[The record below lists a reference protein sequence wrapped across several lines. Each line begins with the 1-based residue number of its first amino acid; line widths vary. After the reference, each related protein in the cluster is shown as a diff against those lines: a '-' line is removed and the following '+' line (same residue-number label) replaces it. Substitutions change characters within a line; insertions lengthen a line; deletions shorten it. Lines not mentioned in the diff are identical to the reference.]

1 MTSANRRSPKVRE
14 TFAVERREQ
23 LLRVVNERGRVRTG
37 ELAELLDV
45 TEPTIRKDIS
55 DLEAQGLIVRA
66 HGGAVARGSMAEVD
80 IHTRET
86 KRLKEKQAI
95 ARLGMELIRD
105 GDSIFLDG
113 GTTGY
118 ELATMLAHADA
129 AGRPDRRGV
138 KILTNSFKVGEIC
151 QRMSEPP
158 IVLGGRYRPSGGCF
172 VGPVTMSTLRQFRLD
187 LAFIG
192 VTGITE
198 SGFCAADIAEAEI
211 KTEAVSRAERA
222 VVPMDH
228 SKIGLADFVTVCP
241 LNAVQTVI
249 TDRTDQELMQWLD
262 GASVEL
268 LIAEQASA
276 TSPDPAI
283 DGLHLA
289 TPRADNRE
297 SESTA
302 ARSVS

>member
-1 MTSANRRSPKVRE
+1 MGTPVSRRGPKVRE

-23 LLRVVNERGRVRTG
+23 LVRLVNERGRVRTG
-37 ELAELLDV
+37 ELAQLLDV

-66 HGGAVARGSMAEVD
+66 HGGAVARSSMAEVD

-118 ELATMLAHADA
+118 ELATLIAQADA
-129 AGRPDRRGV
+129 AGRLDRRGV

-151 QRMSEPP
+151 QRMTEPP

-172 VGPVTMSTLRQFRLD
+172 VGPVTMGTLRQFRLD

-198 SGFCAADIAEAEI
+198 SGFCAADLAEAEI
-211 KTEAVSRAERA
+211 KTEAVARAERA
-222 VVPMDH
+222 VIPMDH

-241 LNAVQTVI
+241 LTAVQTVI
-249 TDRTDQELMQWLD
+249 TDRADHELSLWLD
-262 GASVEL
+262 SANVEL
-268 LIAEQASA
+268 LVAGGPPATATEASV
-276 TSPDPAI
+276 DR
-283 DGLHLA
+283 LHLTEPLDDDTEISA
-289 TPRADNRE
+289 
-297 SESTA
+297 S
-302 ARSVS
+302 

>member
-1 MTSANRRSPKVRE
+1 MEKSVSPRSSKVRE
-14 TFAVERREQ
+14 IFGVERREQ
-23 LLRVVNERGRVRTG
+23 LLRLVNERGRVRTG
-37 ELAELLDV
+37 ELAQLLDV

-55 DLEAQGLIVRA
+55 DPESLGLIVRA

-95 ARLGMELIRD
+95 ARLGLELIRD

-118 ELATMLAHADA
+118 ELAKLLAHADA
-129 AGRPDRRGV
+129 ASRPDRRGV

-158 IVLGGRYRPSGGCF
+158 IVLGGRYRPTGGCF
-172 VGPVTMSTLRQFRLD
+172 VGPVTMATLKQFRLD

-198 SGFCAADIAEAEI
+198 SGFCAADLAEAEI
-211 KTEAVSRAERA
+211 KTEAIKRAERA

-241 LNAVQTVI
+241 LIAVQTVI
-249 TDRTDQELMQWLD
+249 TDRADDELNQWLD
-262 GASVEL
+262 TANVEL
-268 LIAEQASA
+268 LVADHPSA
-276 TSPDPAI
+276 VPNGVAVD
-283 DGLHLA
+283 
-289 TPRADNRE
+289 
-297 SESTA
+297 
-302 ARSVS
+302 